1 MSLETE
7 IAELRGTV
15 TALTEIIKQQVAVQ
29 ERLLAGQTKAIDT
42 VAAGNPATTEKRTRV
57 RKAKEE
63 AETSDIPNTSAEPAD
78 TASGADD
85 AESAS
90 EAASE
95 EPAPKADPKPA
106 ADAPK
111 EKLTFSVAAKK
122 WLDKEE
128 QGSDAYKA
136 RGKTIMGI
144 LANFGAAKMSE
155 LEAADEDKAMFY
167 LKRAAKGLT
176 INFDAAYD
184 FDGAPDQPEPEA
196 AGAVA
201 SDDDDD
207 MFG

>member
-1 MSLETE
+1 MSLESE

-15 TALTEIIKQQVAVQ
+15 TALTEIMTQQVAVQ
-29 ERLLAGQTKAIDT
+29 ERLLAGQQAAIAT
-42 VAAGNPATTEKRTRV
+42 VAAGNPGTTGKRTR
-57 RKAKEE
+57 KPKEE
-63 AETSDIPNTSAEPAD
+63 ADTPTTSDAPAD

-85 AESAS
+85 AGSAS
-90 EAASE
+90 EEQA
-95 EPAPKADPKPA
+95 PKPA

-111 EKLTFSVAAKK
+111 AGFSVNAKK
-122 WLDKEE
+122 WLDKVE
-128 QGSDAYKA
+128 QGSDDYKA

-167 LKRAAKGLT
+167 LKRAAKGVA

-196 AGAVA
+196 AGAA
-201 SDDDDD
+201 DADDGDD
-207 MFG
+207 MFD

>member
-15 TALTEIIKQQVAVQ
+15 TALTALLAESNVIH
-29 ERLLAGQTKAIDT
+29 ERLLAGQQAAIAT
-42 VAAGNPATTEKRTRV
+42 VAAGNPATTGKRTR
-57 RKAKEE
+57 KAKDDTPT
-63 AETSDIPNTSAEPAD
+63 TSDAPAD

-85 AESAS
+85 AGSAS
-90 EAASE
+90 EE
-95 EPAPKADPKPA
+95 QAPKVEPKPA
-106 ADAPK
+106 TEAK

-122 WLDKEE
+122 WLGKEE

-144 LANFGAAKMSE
+144 LANFGAGKMSE

-167 LKRAAKGLT
+167 LKRAVKGLT

-184 FDGAPDQPEPEA
+184 FDGAPDQPEP
-196 AGAVA
+196 AVEETSA
-201 SDDDDD
+201 EGSDDDED

>member
-1 MSLETE
+1 MSLETKIE
-7 IAELRGTV
+7 ELTGAV
-15 TALTEIIKQQVAVQ
+15 TALTAIITQQVAVQ
-29 ERLLAGQTKAIDT
+29 ERLLAGQSKAIET
-42 VAAGNPATTEKRTRV
+42 VAAGNPAAPAKRG
-57 RKAKEE
+57 RKAKETE
-63 AETSDIPNTSAEPAD
+63 AEATDTPNTSDAPAD
-78 TASGADD
+78 TASGAED
-85 AESAS
+85 AGSV
-90 EAASE
+90 SE

-106 ADAPK
+106 AEK
-111 EKLTFSVAAKK
+111 EKMTFSVAAKK

-167 LKRAAKGLT
+167 LRRAAKGLT

-184 FDGAPDQPEPEA
+184 FDGAPDQPEPVVEETSA
-196 AGAVA
+196 AG